1 MLPEARILVDEIA
14 VARATLI
21 RQVEHLTSDEGA
33 FKPTSESWS
42 AAEVVEHLVWAE
54 HAGLSNIMIAMEA
67 WRRGD
72 PVWTGHNPARDE
84 TIDTI
89 IENTWQPKE
98 TAPSTAE
105 PTWGGP
111 LDYWLMFLGSCQQ
124 VVEDVAY
131 RIQAGELDEVVYPH
145 FISGPLTLRQ
155 RLGFLRYHMEHHL
168 RQVNE
173 ILRALPA

>member
-1 MLPEARILVDEIA
+1 MLPEVRILVDEIA
-14 VARATLI
+14 VARAELI
-21 RQVEHLTSDEGA
+21 GQVEHLTSEQGG

-42 AAEVVEHLVWAE
+42 AAEVIEHLVWAE
-54 HAGLSNIMIAMEA
+54 HAGLCNMLVAMDS
-67 WRRGD
+67 WRRGE
-72 PVWTGHNPARDE
+72 PVWTGDNPARNA

-98 TAPSTAE
+98 KAPSTAE

-111 LDYWLMFLGSCQQ
+111 LEYWLMFLGSCQL
-124 VVEDVAY
+124 VVEDVAS
-131 RIQAGELDEVVYPH
+131 RIEAGELDEVVYPH

-155 RLGFLRYHMEHHL
+155 RLGFLRYHMEHHR

-173 ILRALPA
+173 ILRAMPA